1 MVAEL
6 PEATSSPVTPQETF
20 LNVYGEMVNAEQ
32 ALEATAREYMDS
44 EYSTD
49 DGDRRETI
57 VTSLLITR
65 WRQVHETT

>member
-49 DGDRRETI
+49 DGDRGETI